1 MERDDEAYLNE
12 ILATKNSE
20 EDTNNGSK
28 PNAIDV
34 KVVTDDMTYEE
45 ILELVILV
53 LIFSIY
59 KKYV

>member
-12 ILATKNSE
+12 ILATKKQGDNSD
-20 EDTNNGSK
+20 DT

-45 ILELVILV
+45 ILELVPV
-53 LIFSIY
+53 
-59 KKYV
+59 